1 MFKYRNV
8 ISIPPL
14 GMIDDL
20 AAIARCGPESVVLNA
35 VINAKMNLK
44 KLEFNQTK
52 CVKLHV
58 CKENKKKCSIAA
70 TRNVGCVF
78 LEVQD
83 AEMQSAESEKYIG
96 DVISS
101 NGSND
106 ANISRRVS
114 IGYGAISQIMAVLHE
129 ISYGYQ
135 FVEIGLVMRESIL
148 LSKILLSSESWHKLF
163 LYQIEKL
170 NDVDKSFFKN
180 LFNSHSKTALE
191 FYYSETGSI
200 PLHIKISMRRLNY
213 WWHILSVEN
222 SEMISK
228 IYNAQKLSPVS
239 GDWTQL
245 LEKDKK
251 QFDIAEMTDSEVRA
265 ISQIKF
271 KNFIKK
277 KAQELTV
284 RYLVELKKK
293 HSKSDKLDVKDL
305 VISEYLI
312 DKRFSKEERELLFRL
327 RSETVD
333 VKETLKMHIST
344 TICCV
349 SCVECFSAHKCI
361 FSSAPNLPFLLWWTK
376 M

>member
-1 MFKYRNV
+1 M
-8 ISIPPL
+8 
-14 GMIDDL
+14 
-20 AAIARCGPESVVLNA
+20 
-35 VINAKMNLK
+35 
-44 KLEFNQTK
+44 
-52 CVKLHV
+52 
-58 CKENKKKCSIAA
+58 
-70 TRNVGCVF
+70 
-78 LEVQD
+78 QD
-83 AEMQSAESEKYIG
+83 AEVQSADSEKYTG
-96 DVISS
+96 DVVSS

-265 ISQIKF
+265 ITQIKF

-333 VKETLKMHIST
+333 VKENFKNAYLNNNMLCELCGMFLCTQMHILKCPKL
-344 TICCV
+344 TISLV
-349 SCVECFSAHKCI
+349 VDQNIQLSEKFRYGTVDQQQI
-361 FSSAPNLPFLLWWTK
+361 FVKIYYQFWKLREK
-376 M
+376 MLNEIKAQ